1 MSPLSRPEGNALV
14 STNSSRG
21 VEAGVSPQPELGG
34 AVEVRDA
41 LDVVTWS
48 ALVHNVAGDI
58 IRVSG
63 EVPPPPILSVRA
75 SVQVSYPDDRSLI
88 VARGRILER
97 TSPMLRIVLVGS
109 CRRMQRR
116 MSPRVLCWQPVSVA
130 VAPDGTRH
138 ARNVAAA
145 LVDVSN
151 IGCGLRSDAA
161 LEVGEPVSFECEL
174 GGVRLQLAGRVV
186 RTWHE
191 GTTHGAGVSLTMAR
205 NARAVID
212 RYVVAQ
218 HTCTAERV
226 PRFRS
231 V

>member
-1 MSPLSRPEGNALV
+1 MV
-14 STNSSRG
+14 STNSSRR
-21 VEAGVSPQPELGG
+21 VEAGVSPQPALGD

-41 LDVVTWS
+41 LDVVNWS

-63 EVPPPPILSVRA
+63 EVPPPPGLSARA
-75 SVQVSYPDDRSLI
+75 PVEVSYAGDRSLI

-97 TSPMLRIVLVGS
+97 TSPMLRIVLVGA

-116 MSPRVLCWQPVSVA
+116 MSPRVLCWQPVDVTVGA
-130 VAPDGTRH
+130 DGARR
-138 ARNVAAA
+138 ARNIAAA

-151 IGCGLRSDAA
+151 IGCGLRSDRAFEA
-161 LEVGEPVSFECEL
+161 GEQVSFECEL
-174 GGVRLQLAGRVV
+174 GGVRLHLAGRVV
-186 RTWHE
+186 RTWRE
-191 GTTHGAGVSLTMAR
+191 GATHGAGVSLAMAR